1 MMTATIMHRAVPS
14 VLGMGIMSRSLM
26 SLVNVRSA
34 PICVLGVSAAASLL
48 MAVEH
53 GLFLIQHR
61 SLAVGFVSSM
71 RSVIHLLHLVTL
83 CTAS

>member
-1 MMTATIMHRAVPS
+1 MMTAMIVHSSVPS
-14 VLGMGIMSRSLM
+14 LLGMGIMSHGLM

-34 PICVLGVSAAASLL
+34 PICVLGAAAAAFVL

-53 GLFLIQHR
+53 GLFLMRHR

-71 RSVIHLLHLVTL
+71 RSVIHLLHLVTP